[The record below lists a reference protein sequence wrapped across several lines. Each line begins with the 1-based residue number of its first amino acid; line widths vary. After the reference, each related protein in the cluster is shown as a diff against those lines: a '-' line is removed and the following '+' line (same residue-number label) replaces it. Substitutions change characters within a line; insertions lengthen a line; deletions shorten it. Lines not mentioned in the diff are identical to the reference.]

1 MDSKPY
7 ITAKFLGRSIPYTFP
22 LGDTRTYEGFQNRPL
37 HPRVY
42 YKVQLHHSWCNIL
55 TYLLPHCNQ
64 VFVRAYV
71 DVPQKHLYT
80 SSPFSPNLSL
90 DMPYGQ

>member
-42 YKVQLHHSWCNIL
+42 YKVLFMVSYSNI
-55 TYLLPHCNQ
+55 
-64 VFVRAYV
+64 
-71 DVPQKHLYT
+71 
-80 SSPFSPNLSL
+80 FSTPL
-90 DMPYGQ
+90 